1 MREPVQFRPLTT
13 YTEREMDDV
22 DREVRKLKEALE
34 VSEWH
39 FKDAVQDLMER
50 CGYGREEDEWEY

>member
-1 MREPVQFRPLTT
+1 
-13 YTEREMDDV
+13 MDDV
-22 DREVRKLKEALE
+22 DREVRKLKEALD